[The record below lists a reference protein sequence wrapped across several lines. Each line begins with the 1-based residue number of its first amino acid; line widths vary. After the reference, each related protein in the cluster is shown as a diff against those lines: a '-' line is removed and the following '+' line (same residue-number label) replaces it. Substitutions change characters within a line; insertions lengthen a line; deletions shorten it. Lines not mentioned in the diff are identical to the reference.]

1 MNGYTPA
8 MFIKL
13 TRSGGHTYAQL
24 VESFRDEHS
33 KPRQRTVATLGRVDE
48 TNGQVDSLL
57 SGLLRAKGRS
67 PSEAAAPQVRFESAL
82 ALGDVWALDQLWH
95 ELGFDGLSAVF
106 RRARFTTP
114 VEHALRVMVFNRLCD
129 PDSKLGVLRWLQTV
143 SMPGM
148 DAGALTHQQ
157 LLRSM
162 DALMDHQDAVD
173 DCVARLLRPL
183 IDEDLSVVFYD
194 LTTIRA
200 QGLSEQEGDVRHFG
214 LSKEG
219 LVARQFMLGVVQTA
233 DGMPI
238 YHEVFAG
245 NTAEAPTLE
254 PTLHKVMK
262 RYPHIRRLVVVAD
275 RGLLSLDNIEALSK
289 LRLPQEVGDR
299 VGDRAG
305 DQSGDRALE
314 FILAVPGRRYGE
326 FVDILEPIN
335 AQAKSLAKEG
345 CEATDTGTG
354 DLITELQWQGLRLV
368 VAHNPQQAAEQ
379 TSQRQSRIDQLQQ
392 RAQQLVGKLDSQ
404 DAGKVYRGRKLSDA
418 GVTARFFHEVS
429 EAHLSRIIKVDLQAT
444 LFTYDIDQ
452 AALARAQAMDGK
464 LLLVTNVADLTPDEV
479 VRRYKALADIERGF
493 RVLKSEIEI
502 APVFHRLPQRIKAHA
517 SICMLALIL
526 YRVMRQR
533 LKMSGSDL
541 SPEAALADL
550 RRIQHHRMSI
560 NNAAPIEGVS
570 SIAQRQ
576 KDVLAALKIK
586 KPLQDTQ
593 LSLL

>member
-1 MNGYTPA
+1 

-24 VESFRDEHS
+24 VESFRDEHG
-33 KPRQRTVATLGRVDE
+33 KPRQRTVATIGRVDE
-48 TNGQVDSLL
+48 TDGQVDSLL

-67 PSEAAAPQVRFESAL
+67 LSETSVPQVRFESAL

-95 ELGFDGLSAVF
+95 ELGFDRLAGVF
-106 RRARFTTP
+106 RRARFTNP
-114 VEHALRVMVFNRLCD
+114 IEHAVRVMVFNRLCD

-143 SMPGM
+143 SMPGI
-148 DAGALTHQQ
+148 DADALTHQQ

-173 DCVARLLRPL
+173 ECVAGLLRPL

-214 LSKEG
+214 MSKEG
-219 LVARQFMLGVVQTA
+219 MVARQFMLGVVQTA

-254 PTLHKVMK
+254 PTLKKVMA

-289 LRLPQEVGDR
+289 LRLSGYTDH
-299 VGDRAG
+299 A
-305 DQSGDRALE
+305 DQRGEPADRALE

-326 FVDILEPIN
+326 FTDILKPIH
-335 AQAKSLAKEG
+335 ARAETLQK
-345 CEATDTGTG
+345 EATEEPVQEVID
-354 DLITELQWQGLRLV
+354 EVQWQGLRLV
-368 VAHNPQQAAEQ
+368 VAHSPQQALEQ
-379 TSQRQSRIDQLQQ
+379 TAKRQARIDQLRQ
-392 RAQQLVGKLDSQ
+392 RADQLVGKLDSQ
-404 DAGKVYRGRKLSDA
+404 DAGKVQRGRKLSDA

-429 EAHLSRIIKVDLQAT
+429 DAHLKHIIKVDLQAD

-452 AALARAQAMDGK
+452 AALARARMMDGK
-464 LLLVTNVADLTPDEV
+464 LLLVTNVTDLTSQEV
-479 VRRYKALADIERGF
+479 VRRYKSLADIERGF

-502 APVFHRLPQRIKAHA
+502 APVFHRLPDRIKAHA

-550 RRIQHHRMSI
+550 RRIQRHSVSI
-560 NNAAPIEGVS
+560 NNAAPIAGIS
-570 SIAQRQ
+570 TIAQRQ
-576 KDVLAALKIK
+576 TDVLAALKIK
-586 KPLQDTQ
+586 KPSHDAQ